1 MMAVTNF
8 TVNFDVFGSAD
19 DGADVG
25 VDADEKALTGMVAFT
40 PVFTDERLALAP
52 SASPRPAG
60 FKFRTFTGYI
70 DTDGRLKTGPSGTV
84 GVRLWANDPMFGL
97 ERLVYRVDWNVRG
110 PLGEPVRID
119 SGYFPAPTSDTII
132 NLANELEQ
140 VGVLGAFR
148 LSGGSF
154 NPAGDVVFVSADGT
168 SLPPIEIPEGYLVLV
183 DNGDGTW
190 SVG

>member
-1 MMAVTNF
+1 MAVINF
-8 TVNFDVFGSAD
+8 TVEFDAFASAD
-19 DGADVG
+19 DSSDAGL
-25 VDADEKALTGMVAFT
+25 DADEKALTGMVAFT

-119 SGYFPAPTSDTII
+119 SGHFPAPSTDTTV
-132 NLANELEQ
+132 NLATVLEQ
-140 VGVLGAFR
+140 VGALGAFR

-154 NPAGDVVFVSADGT
+154 NPAGDVVFTSADG
-168 SLPPIEIPEGYLVLV
+168 SALSPIEIPEGYLVFV
-183 DNGDGTW
+183 DNGDSTW